1 MIEEIDYKFVFPAN
15 DDKSVHIKLIQGPYK
30 DTIFKYGS
38 VKFDEKDGDGYL
50 LFDYNV
56 IESTVMKP
64 KKLEKDEHFK
74 NIIGD
79 LLVEMITTRL
89 AEEVDETGTTDIE
102 ESD

>member
-1 MIEEIDYKFVFPAN
+1 MIENIDYKFVFPAN
-15 DDKSVHIKLIQGPYK
+15 DDKSVHIKLLQGPYK
-30 DTIFKYGS
+30 DTIYKYGQ